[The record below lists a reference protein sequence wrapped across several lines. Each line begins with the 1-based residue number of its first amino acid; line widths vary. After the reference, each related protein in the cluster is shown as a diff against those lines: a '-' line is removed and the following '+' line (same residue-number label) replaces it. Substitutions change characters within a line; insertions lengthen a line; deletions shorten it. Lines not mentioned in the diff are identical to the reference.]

1 VSTMRR
7 AYSLMTLKEFDDE
20 KRTFSGIATTTS
32 VDRMGDIV
40 DSKGAEFQLPIPL
53 LSHHNAQKPIGHV
66 TAAKVLKDEIQ
77 ITGHVMRLDDAPASL
92 KERLDVAWAEI
103 KSGLVRGLS
112 IGFQPIESA
121 RIEGTW
127 GYRFTKWLWL
137 ELSAVTIPAN
147 GDSMITTVKSIQ
159 ERYAATYGIQ
169 RGAPVRLITQP
180 GVSGNSA
187 AAKRSGIPL
196 ITRGNMK

>member
-1 VSTMRR
+1 MRR
-7 AYSLMTLKEFDDE
+7 AYSLMTLKDFNDE
-20 KRTFSGIATTTS
+20 TRTFRGIATTTS

-40 DSKGAEFQLPIPL
+40 ESKGAEFQLPIPL
-53 LSHHNAQKPIGHV
+53 LSHHMATSPIGHV
-66 TAAKVLKDEIQ
+66 TAAKALNDGIEVEGRVL
-77 ITGHVMRLDDAPASL
+77 RLDDAPAPL

-112 IGFQPIESA
+112 IGFQPLESA

-147 GDSMITTVKSIQ
+147 GDAMITTIKSVQ
-159 ERYAATYGIQ
+159 DRYAATYGQ
-169 RGAPVRLITQP
+169 TRGGPIRLITPP
-180 GVSGNSA
+180 GVSGNTKSA
-187 AAKRSGIPL
+187 TRGVPL
-196 ITRGNMK
+196 IQRSTK

>member
-1 VSTMRR
+1 MRR

-40 DSKGAEFQLPIPL
+40 ESKGAEFQLPIPL
-53 LSHHNAQKPIGHV
+53 LSHHNPQKPIGHV

-77 ITGHVMRLDDAPASL
+77 ISGHVLRLDDAPPAL

-112 IGFQPIESA
+112 IGFQPLESA
-121 RIEGTW
+121 RIEGSW

-147 GDSMITTVKSIQ
+147 GDSMVTSIKSIEQ
-159 ERYAATYGIQ
+159 RYAATFGQ
-169 RGAPVRLITQP
+169 RRGAPVRLITPP
-180 GVSGNSA
+180 GVSGSKP
-187 AAKRSGIPL
+187 AAKGGIPL
-196 ITRGNMK
+196 ITRGETK